1 LSIAR
6 TPTPPPILSDEH
18 EADPYAT
25 YRLLRESYPVWYD
38 ESTSLWIV
46 SRMEDLRALFKH
58 PDVNSENYE
67 VQIGQFHGRTLIEM
81 EGKEH
86 TAHRRLLS
94 PFLHSSG
101 LEDFMPRIRGA
112 AIGILTPVVQREAA
126 RVSRAL
132 VGDAVDRNAA
142 AGRCEIELVS
152 EFTSVYP
159 ITVTREML
167 GVPDDMQETVVRWY
181 ENIADAISNMAGDPE
196 VHARAMQTRDE
207 LREYFLPIIRERR
220 GSGGEDLVSLVAD
233 ADLKG
238 MRLSDEEICAF
249 LSLVIVAGGET
260 TDSAIASIFRLLI
273 QHPDQLQAV
282 YDDRRLILDAF
293 AEQLRI
299 APPVHITLRHTAADV
314 EIQGVTIPADSMV
327 GMCLASGN
335 RDEAVFDEPDRFDI
349 FREDND
355 TDRAFRASADHIAF
369 ADGRHFC
376 VGNSLA
382 REEVEIA
389 TNVIFDAMAGPPSLA
404 PGHEAKE
411 VGHWFRA
418 PAELQLTFDP
428 AQRANDERNTHGQ
441 A

>member
-1 LSIAR
+1 MPVAE
-6 TPTPPPILSDEH
+6 PTSPPPILSDEH

-25 YRLLRESYPVWYD
+25 YRLLRSEHPIWFD
-38 ESTSLWIV
+38 ESTNLWIV
-46 SRMEDLRALFKH
+46 SRMEDLRTLFKH
-58 PDVNSENYE
+58 PGIDSANYE

-112 AIGILTPVVQREAA
+112 AIGIMTPIVQREAA
-126 RVSRAL
+126 KVSKQLIAEAR
-132 VGDAVDRNAA
+132 DRGEQDGA
-142 AGRCEIELVS
+142 CQIELVS

-167 GVPDDMQETVVRWY
+167 GVPDEMQETVVRWY
-181 ENIADAISNMAGDPE
+181 ENIADAISNMAGDQE
-196 VHARAMQTRDE
+196 IHDRAMATREE
-207 LREYFLPIIRERR
+207 LRAYFMPIIAERR
-220 GSGGEDLVSLVAD
+220 NGDGRDLISMVAQAEIGG
-233 ADLKG
+233 LK
-238 MRLSDEEICAF
+238 LTDEEICAF

-260 TDSAIASIFRLLI
+260 TDSAIASMFRLLI
-273 QHPDQLQAV
+273 QHPDQLREV
-282 YDDRRLILDAF
+282 YEDRRLILDAF

-299 APPVHITLRHTAADV
+299 APPVHITLRHSAEDV
-314 EIQGVTIPADSMV
+314 EIAGVTIPADSMI

-335 RDEAVFDEPDRFDI
+335 RDESVFENPDTFDI
-349 FREDND
+349 HRADND

-389 TNVIFDAMAGPPSLA
+389 TNVILDAMDGPPWLT

-418 PAELQLTFDP
+418 PAELSLSFNP
-428 AQRANDERNTHGQ
+428 A
-441 A
+441 

>member
-1 LSIAR
+1 MPVAESAS
-6 TPTPPPILSDEH
+6 PPPILSDEH

-25 YRLLRESYPVWYD
+25 YGLLRRDHPIWFD
-38 ESTSLWIV
+38 ESTNLWIV
-46 SRMEDLRALFKH
+46 SRMEDLRTLFKH
-58 PDVNSENYE
+58 PGIDSANYE

-112 AIGILTPVVQREAA
+112 AMGIMTPIVQREAA
-126 RVSRAL
+126 KVSKELIAKAK
-132 VGDAVDRNAA
+132 DSVDEDGA
-142 AGRCEIELVS
+142 CHIELVS

-181 ENIADAISNMAGDPE
+181 ENIADAISNMAGDQGI
-196 VHARAMQTRDE
+196 HDRAMQTREE
-207 LREYFLPIIRERR
+207 LRAYFMPIIAERR
-220 GSGGEDLVSLVAD
+220 GGEG
-233 ADLKG
+233 ADLISMVAQAEIAGLK
-238 MRLSDEEICAF
+238 LTDAEICAF

-260 TDSAIASIFRLLI
+260 TDSAIANMFRLLI
-273 QHPDQLQAV
+273 QHPDQLQEV
-282 YDDRRLILDAF
+282 YDDRRLIRDAF

-299 APPVHITLRHTAADV
+299 APPVHITLRHSAVDV
-314 EIQGVTIPADSMV
+314 EIGGVTIPADSMI

-335 RDEAVFDEPDRFDI
+335 RDESVFENPDQFDLH
-349 FREDND
+349 REDNN

-389 TNVIFDAMAGPPSLA
+389 ANVILDAMDGPPWLT
-404 PGHEAKE
+404 PGYEAKE

-418 PAELQLTFDP
+418 PADLHLSFNP
-428 AQRANDERNTHGQ
+428 A
-441 A
+441 

>member
-1 LSIAR
+1 MPAVEPAS
-6 TPTPPPILSDEH
+6 PPPILSDRH

-25 YRLLRESYPVWYD
+25 YRLLRREHPVWFD
-38 ESTSLWIV
+38 ESTNLWIV
-46 SRMEDLRALFKH
+46 SRMEDLRTLFKH
-58 PDVNSENYE
+58 PGIDSANYE

-94 PFLHSSG
+94 PFLRSSG

-112 AIGILTPVVQREAA
+112 AMGIMTPIVQRESAKVAKRMIAEAA
-126 RVSRAL
+126 SQP
-132 VGDAVDRNAA
+132 DE
-142 AGRCEIELVS
+142 AGACHIELVS

-167 GVPDDMQETVVRWY
+167 GVPDEMQDTVVRWY

-196 VHARAMQTRDE
+196 IHERAMQTREE
-207 LREYFLPIIRERR
+207 LRAYFLPIIAERR
-220 GSGGEDLVSLVAD
+220 HGDGDDLISSVAKADVGGLT
-233 ADLKG
+233 
-238 MRLSDEEICAF
+238 LSDEEICAF

-260 TDSAIASIFRLLI
+260 TDSAIANMFRLLI
-273 QHPDQLQAV
+273 QHPDQLREV
-282 YDDRRLILDAF
+282 YGDRRLILDAF

-299 APPVHITLRHTAADV
+299 APPVHITLRHTATDV
-314 EIQGVTIPADSMV
+314 EIAGTTIPADSMV

-335 RDEAVFDEPDRFDI
+335 RDENVFADPDTFDI
-349 FREDND
+349 HRTDND

-376 VGNSLA
+376 VGNALA
-382 REEVEIA
+382 REEVDIA
-389 TNVIFDAMAGPPSLA
+389 ANVILDAMDGPPWLT

-418 PAELQLTFDP
+418 PADLHLSFNP
-428 AQRANDERNTHGQ
+428 A
-441 A
+441 

>member
-1 LSIAR
+1 MPVAESAS
-6 TPTPPPILSDEH
+6 PPPILSDQH

-25 YRLLRESYPVWYD
+25 YALLRRDHPIWFD
-38 ESTSLWIV
+38 ESTNLWIV
-46 SRMEDLRALFKH
+46 SRMEDLRTLFKH
-58 PDVNSENYE
+58 PGIDSANYE

-112 AIGILTPVVQREAA
+112 AIGILTPIVQREAA
-126 RVSRAL
+126 KVSKQLIA
-132 VGDAVDRNAA
+132 DAASAPDEDGA
-142 AGRCEIELVS
+142 CHIELVS

-196 VHARAMQTRDE
+196 IHERAMQTREE
-207 LREYFLPIIRERR
+207 LRAYFMPIIAERR
-220 GSGGEDLVSLVAD
+220 GGEGRDLISMVAQAEIGG
-233 ADLKG
+233 LK
-238 MRLSDEEICAF
+238 LTDEEICAF

-260 TDSAIASIFRLLI
+260 TDSAIANMFRLLI
-273 QHPDQLQAV
+273 QHPDQLQEV

-299 APPVHITLRHTAADV
+299 APPVHITLRHSAADV
-314 EIQGVTIPADSMV
+314 EIGGVTIPADSMI

-335 RDEAVFDEPDRFDI
+335 RDESVFENPATFDI
-349 FREDND
+349 HRADNN

-389 TNVIFDAMAGPPSLA
+389 ANVILDAMDGPPWLT

-418 PAELQLTFDP
+418 PADLHLSFNP
-428 AQRANDERNTHGQ
+428 A
-441 A
+441 

>member
-1 LSIAR
+1 VATTNTR
-6 TPTPPPILSDEH
+6 KPPQILSEEH
-18 EADPYAT
+18 EADPY
-25 YRLLRESYPVWYD
+25 ESYRIWRDHYPVHLD
-38 ESTSLWIV
+38 ESTNLWVV
-46 SRMEDLRALFKH
+46 SRMEDLRTLFKH
-58 PDVNSENYE
+58 PGIDSANYA

-101 LEDFMPRIRGA
+101 LEEFMPRIRGA
-112 AIGILTPVVQREAA
+112 AIGILTPIVQRESA
-126 RVSRAL
+126 RVSKRLIENA
-132 VGDAVDRNAA
+132 VESNDGDGAY
-142 AGRCEIELVS
+142 EIELVS

-167 GVPDDMQETVVRWY
+167 GVPDEMQETVVRWY
-181 ENIADAISNMAGDPE
+181 ENIADAISDMTADPE
-196 VHARAMQTRDE
+196 IHARAMQTREE
-207 LREYFLPIIRERR
+207 LRAYFLPIIAERR
-220 GSGGEDLVSLVAD
+220 AGDGQDLISLVAQ
-233 ADLKG
+233 AEIGDLQ
-238 MRLSDEEICAF
+238 LTDDEICAF

-260 TDSAIASIFRLLI
+260 TDSAIANMFRLLI

-282 YDDRRLILDAF
+282 YENRRLILDAF

-299 APPVHITLRHTAADV
+299 APPVHVTLRHAAEDV
-314 EIQGVTIPADSMV
+314 EIAGVTIPADSMI

-335 RDEAVFDEPDRFDI
+335 HDETVFEDPDKFDI
-349 FREDND
+349 FRKDND

-389 TNVIFDAMAGPPSLA
+389 ANVILDAMDGPPWLT

-418 PAELQLTFDP
+418 PADLHLSFNP
-428 AQRANDERNTHGQ
+428 A
-441 A
+441 